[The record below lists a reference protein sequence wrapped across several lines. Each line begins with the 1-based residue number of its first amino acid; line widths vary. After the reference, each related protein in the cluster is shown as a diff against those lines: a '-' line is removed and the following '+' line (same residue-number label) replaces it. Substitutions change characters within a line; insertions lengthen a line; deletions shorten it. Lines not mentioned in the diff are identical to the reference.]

1 MWPNDE
7 ERSGSGFVGLT
18 NLGATCYMATCM
30 QHLYMIPEARKSI
43 LEADVSAADS
53 RHQQT
58 LMELKKMFAYLLVCI
73 LVDSGVYSR
82 HFNQTSRIL
91 LLCTSW
97 SCLAFYRIR
106 GEILVSIYYGV

>member
-1 MWPNDE
+1 MCLAVDSHTPYRWDMWPNDE

-73 LVDSGVYSR
+73 PFSADVKSQHLI
-82 HFNQTSRIL
+82 T
-91 LLCTSW
+91 
-97 SCLAFYRIR
+97 
-106 GEILVSIYYGV
+106 